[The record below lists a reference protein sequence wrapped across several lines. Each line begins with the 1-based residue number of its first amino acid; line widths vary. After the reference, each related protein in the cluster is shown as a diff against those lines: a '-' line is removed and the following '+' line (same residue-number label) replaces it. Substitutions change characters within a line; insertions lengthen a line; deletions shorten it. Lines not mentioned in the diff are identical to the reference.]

1 MARRATLPP
10 MPPRV
15 FDGHNDALSRLLEA
29 GPDAAAGFI
38 AGDGEGHLD
47 LPRAARGGYAGG
59 CFAVFTGSPPEDAYA
74 TGAYFGPVEQPR
86 ALREAL
92 AQVALLLRLERESG
106 GRLRVVREAA
116 DLDESSASA
125 ATIAAVLHLE
135 GAEPI
140 GPGLEELEV
149 LHAAGLRSLG
159 LVWSRPNAFATG
171 VRFAFPGS
179 PDEGPGLTDAGRAL
193 VRACGELG
201 IVVDV
206 SHLNERG
213 FWDVAELSAAPL
225 VASHSGAH
233 ILCASPRNLTDDQL
247 RAVGER
253 RGIVGINFH
262 VGFLRADGADDPDTP
277 LALIVEHA
285 AHVAQVAG
293 VECVGLGS
301 DFDGAMMPAAL
312 GDVTGL
318 PALLDALRAAGFSHA
333 EVDGIAFGN
342 WRRVLEATWAGP
354 AR

>member
-1 MARRATLPP
+1 

-15 FDGHNDALSRLLEA
+15 FDGHNDALSRLLEV
-29 GPDAAAGFI
+29 GPEAAAGFL

-47 LPRAARGGYAGG
+47 VPRAARGGFAGG
-59 CFAVFTGSPPEDAYA
+59 CFAVFTASPPEEAYA
-74 TGAYFGPVEQPR
+74 TGEYFAPVEQPR
-86 ALREAL
+86 ALPEAL

-106 GRLRVVREAA
+106 GLLRVVREAA
-116 DLDESSASA
+116 DLDGDTGSSPSA
-125 ATIAAVLHLE
+125 GTSGIAAVLHLE

-171 VRFAFPGS
+171 VPFGFPGS
-179 PDEGPGLTDAGRAL
+179 PDQGPGLTDAGRAL

-206 SHLNERG
+206 SHLNARG

-233 ILCASPRNLTDDQL
+233 VLCASPRNLTDDQL
-247 RAVGER
+247 RAIGER

-262 VGFLRADGADDPDTP
+262 VGFLRADGADDADTP
-277 LALIVEHA
+277 LALIAEHA

-293 VECVGLGS
+293 AECVGLGS

-318 PALLDALRAAGFSHA
+318 PALLDTLRAAGFSQA

-342 WRRVLEATWAGP
+342 WRRVLEATWRGAG
-354 AR
+354 